1 MDYSKLNKHQYDAV
15 MNINGPLLILAG
27 AGTGKTCT
35 LTYRLAH
42 LLEEGVNPENILL
55 LTFTN
60 KAADEMASRAKSM
73 LGESYDISKLMACT
87 YHSFALNMLK
97 IYGTKK
103 FTIADTA
110 TSKDII
116 KLVKEEN
123 GIDNTFSSSF
133 YMSLFSLS
141 ANLQEDLEDII
152 LDRYN
157 NLCSSFDIFEDVYN
171 GYEEYKKE
179 KKLYD
184 YDDLLV
190 NFLELLDNNPSLCTH
205 LSNKYQYI
213 MVDEYQDSNKL
224 QFEILCKLCRTHTNL
239 CVVGDDSQSI
249 YSWRGANHKNILN
262 FPKQFPGCKKVI
274 LDVNYRSGQ
283 PILDLAN
290 ELVQIMAEKY
300 DKTLVSGKKG
310 RVPILYKTN
319 TGDASYN
326 LCLQI
331 IKNKIEDGVPL
342 SEICVLARNSA
353 SLNVLE
359 FSLKKD
365 GIPYRKYGGLKFL
378 EKAHVRDVLAFM
390 RIVTNINDELAWLR
404 VLVLIPNLGFKTA
417 SKIFK
422 EVTIDGFEG
431 LTNKKFM
438 KRKYSE
444 DLLELYRFLFKLM
457 SEDLTTQITD
467 IIAYLTPIYKNNK
480 IYKDNWTTRI
490 EELSLFFDVT
500 SKYSSTEK
508 FLDDIVLNG
517 VEEDSS
523 DEEKLTLSTI
533 HSAKGLEFHTVC
545 LLDCIEGTIPSKR
558 DGKYENLEEDKRLLY
573 VAITRAKESLYL
585 FFPQISIQYGKTVYN
600 KISSFLKEGTIYS
613 KFEKREV

>member
-42 LLEEGVNPENILL
+42 LLEEGINPENILL

-60 KAADEMASRAKSM
+60 KAADEMSIRAKSM

-97 IYGTKK
+97 VYGTEK
-103 FTIADTA
+103 FSVADTA

-116 KLVKEEN
+116 KLVKKQN

-141 ANLQEDLEDII
+141 ANLQEPLEDII

-157 NLCSSFDIFEDVYN
+157 NLYSSFDIFEDVYH

-179 KKLYD
+179 KNLLD

-190 NFLELLDNNPSLCTH
+190 KFLELLDTDSRLCTY

-224 QFEILCKLCRTHTNL
+224 QFEILCKLCRTHSNL

-274 LDVNYRSGQ
+274 LDINYRSGQ

-290 ELVQIMAEKY
+290 ELVKVMDEKY
-300 DKTLVSGKKG
+300 EKTLISGKSG
-310 RVPILYKTN
+310 RGPILYKTT
-319 TGDASYN
+319 TGEASYN
-326 LCLQI
+326 TCLQI
-331 IKNKIEDGVPL
+331 IKNKIDDGIPL
-342 SEICVLARNSA
+342 SEICVLARNSS
-353 SLNVLE
+353 SLNILE
-359 FSLKKD
+359 FSLKRD

-390 RIVTNINDELAWLR
+390 RIVTNIKDELSWLR
-404 VLVLIPNLGFKTA
+404 ILVLLPHLGFKTA
-417 SKIFK
+417 TKIFE
-422 EVTIDGFEG
+422 EVTIDGLEG

-438 KRKYSE
+438 KKKYSE
-444 DLLELYRFLFKLM
+444 DLLELYRFLFQLM

-467 IIAYLTPIYKNNK
+467 IIDYLTPIYQNSK
-480 IYKDNWTTRI
+480 IYKDNWKARI
-490 EELSLFFDVT
+490 DELALFFDVT

-508 FLDDIVLNG
+508 FLDDIILNG

-523 DEEKLTLSTI
+523 DEEKVTLSTI
-533 HSAKGLEFHTVC
+533 HSAKGLEFNTVC

-558 DGKYENLEEDKRLLY
+558 DGKYENIEEDKRLLY

-585 FFPQISIQYGKTVYN
+585 FFPESSIQYGKTMHN
-600 KISSFLKEGTIYS
+600 KISSFLKIGTIYS
-613 KFEKREV
+613 KIKKREI